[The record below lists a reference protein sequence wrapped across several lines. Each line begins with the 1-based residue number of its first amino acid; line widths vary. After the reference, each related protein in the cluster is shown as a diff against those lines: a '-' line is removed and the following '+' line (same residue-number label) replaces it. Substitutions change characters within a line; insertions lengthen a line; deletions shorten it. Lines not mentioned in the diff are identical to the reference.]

1 MTNTKFPLGT
11 LVITPNAKAAL
22 DALDANGLAEMFIAL
37 MGRHAKG
44 DWGEISDDSKEANDE
59 SVKNGG
65 DMILSAYTIGD
76 TRFWI
81 ITEHDRSAT
90 TILLPEDY

>member
-1 MTNTKFPLGT
+1 MKARLFELGK
-11 LVITPNAKAAL
+11 LVVTPAAKEAIGADSVNEILVAL
-22 DALDANGLAEMFIAL
+22 FE
-37 MGRHAKG
+37 RHAVG

-65 DMILSAYTIGD
+65 SMILSAYEIKGTL
-76 TRFWI
+76 FWI